1 MKQFKLAAAL
11 VVSSALFTSPTFA
24 YNVFKGEA
32 MPAVTMPAY
41 NWTGF
46 YAGLNIGMVNHTM
59 NITDNQATTFFA
71 TIQQVSNPYLSG
83 GFQLGYRKQL
93 DLNRASG
100 VYGLEFSANFSDATY
115 NKDYGSPF
123 ALYQLS
129 STNSLKDVLLL
140 QAIGGIAADRTLLF
154 LAAGMSWTNITG
166 SITNTSGIPFFTTIN
181 LNQKAVGTAFGG
193 GVEYAFTD
201 ALSFRFKVDAIT
213 PNSYTTNDGA
223 GDSFQVT
230 NTIWQGTFGLNYKF
244 W

>member
-1 MKQFKLAAAL
+1 MKQFKLATSLFVSAAL
-11 VVSSALFTSPTFA
+11 LSPATFA
-24 YNVFKGEA
+24 HDLFKGEA
-32 MPAVTMPAY
+32 MPAATMTAY

-46 YAGLNIGMVNHTM
+46 YAGLNVGLVNHIL

-71 TIQQVSNPYLSG
+71 TIQQVSNPYFTG
-83 GFQLGYRKQL
+83 GFQLGYRRQL
-93 DLNRASG
+93 DLSKVSG

-123 ALYQLS
+123 ALYQLNIQN
-129 STNSLKDVLLL
+129 TLKDVLLL
-140 QAIGGIAADRTLLF
+140 QFMGGIAADRTLLF

-166 SITNTSGIPFFTTIN
+166 SLTNVSGIPFFSSFN
-181 LNQKAVGTAFGG
+181 LNQKALGTAFGG

-213 PNSYTTNDGA
+213 PNSYTVTDDV
-223 GDSFQVT
+223 GDNFQIT
-230 NTIWQGTFGLNYKF
+230 NTILQGTFGLNYKF